1 MTDIFIV
8 SRMVEWMKIQLP
20 FASSFIGHHQQYFVY
35 IWSTLRKMNC
45 ATIAVYTRPWQMLP
59 WSPFTIRRWIRLVE
73 YNTNGCARDSSAQ
86 DTRTNSEIALRTLH
100 TSEKQDKSSNPTKNA
115 WVCDVTF
122 RKCAH
127 KCSNAYVFFFHG
139 ATQNSTTLWKKLRKS
154 PFVSKERK
162 KKLIK
167 LFNASYEEKKNVLNM
182 SQSRVETLKTSSQI
196 PSEGDFVI
204 RWPLLGYFGLFGI
217 LFFVTVW

>member
-127 KCSNAYVFFFHG
+127 KCSNAYVFFFPWCYPKFNHVMEK
-139 ATQNSTTLWKKLRKS
+139 TTKKSIRI
-154 PFVSKERK
+154 EGE
-162 KKLIK
+162 
-167 LFNASYEEKKNVLNM
+167 EEKTNK
-182 SQSRVETLKTSSQI
+182 I
-196 PSEGDFVI
+196 I
-204 RWPLLGYFGLFGI
+204 
-217 LFFVTVW
+217 

>member
-1 MTDIFIV
+1 
-8 SRMVEWMKIQLP
+8 MVVRGIRVHKIHEPIRKLHCARCTRAKSKTKVQIRRKMLGYAMLP
-20 FASSFIGHHQQYFVY
+20 FA
-35 IWSTLRKMNC
+35 N
-45 ATIAVYTRPWQMLP
+45 A
-59 WSPFTIRRWIRLVE
+59 
-73 YNTNGCARDSSAQ
+73 
-86 DTRTNSEIALRTLH
+86 RTNVRMLT
-100 TSEKQDKSSNPTKNA
+100 
-115 WVCDVTF
+115 C
-122 RKCAH
+122 
-127 KCSNAYVFFFHG
+127 FFFHG